1 MLEKVVLVESD
12 ILTTL
17 ALVSV
22 LAVGG
27 NVGLVLLDVVA
38 LEVTLGTFQFL

>member
-17 ALVSV
+17 ALVGV

-38 LEVTLGTFQFL
+38 LEVTLGTFEFL